1 MPVLSQSLGQRS
13 MRATKAVNNGHDIA
27 CASRGDCARW
37 VTDAVAVI
45 VERLKGCASND
56 VYHHTR
62 SLIERAVLIHALTVT
77 GGNQLRAAKV
87 LGVDRK
93 TLYKR
98 CRALRVPLHELRG
111 APGRQ
116 KRA

>member
-1 MPVLSQSLGQRS
+1 
-13 MRATKAVNNGHDIA
+13 MRAPKAMNNGHDIEG
-27 CASRGDCARW
+27 ASQGDCARW
-37 VTDAVAVI
+37 VADAVTVI
-45 VERLKGCASND
+45 VERLKSCASND

-62 SLIERAVLIHALTVT
+62 SLVERALLIHALAVT

-98 CRALRVPLHELRG
+98 CRALHVPLHELR
-111 APGRQ
+111 AARGRQ

>member
-1 MPVLSQSLGQRS
+1 
-13 MRATKAVNNGHDIA
+13 MRVPQPIKGEHDIES
-27 CASRGDCARW
+27 ASRGDCARW
-37 VTDAVAVI
+37 VADAVAVI
-45 VERLKGCASND
+45 VERLRTCASND

-62 SLIERAVLIHALTVT
+62 SLVERALLIHALTVT

-98 CRALRVPLHELRG
+98 CRALHVPLHEFRE